1 MMVGGYLNQPSP
13 QRKLGA
19 VVLSALDSS
28 LRWHDEKALW
38 QRFPDAVARPVLVA
52 RWAAFTLL
60 VLGIVLAAPVAAAQI
75 TIAAA
80 SSTRPAVDELVAAFS
95 ARHPDEQATVVYGA
109 SGKLFAQIRQ
119 GAPYDVFVSADT
131 TYPEALLKAT
141 MSDGAVQV
149 YGFGRLVLWRSDCRE
164 GAPTMHSLGDAS
176 VKRIAIAN
184 PELAPYGQ
192 RTQQAL
198 QAAGLW
204 DAVKGKLVF
213 AENVGQAAQ
222 FALSKNSQ
230 VGIIALSLALTP
242 AMRDAGCYAAVPGR
256 LYEPLAQGFV
266 LTRRGADKPLAAA
279 FAAFMISAEAVSIL
293 QRHGLGPLVV
303 SPP

>member
-1 MMVGGYLNQPSP
+1 MIAS
-13 QRKLGA
+13 GA
-19 VVLSALDSS
+19 LQHRFTRWRVCALS
-28 LRWHDEKALW
+28 
-38 QRFPDAVARPVLVA
+38 
-52 RWAAFTLL
+52 
-60 VLGIVLAAPVAAAQI
+60 VLGFMLTSPVSAEQI

-80 SSTRPAVDELVAAFS
+80 SSTRPALDELVAAFS
-95 ARHPDEQATVVYGA
+95 ARHPDELATVVYGA

-131 TYPEALLKAT
+131 AFPDALSKAALSAGP
-141 MSDGAVQV
+141 MQV
-149 YGFGRLVLWRSDCRE
+149 YGFGRLVLWRRDCSA
-164 GAPTMHSLGDAS
+164 GVPTLQSLGEPE
-176 VKRIAIAN
+176 VLRIAIAN

-192 RTQQAL
+192 RAQQAL
-198 QAAGLW
+198 QAAGLT

-222 FALSKNSQ
+222 FALSGNAQ
-230 VGIIALSLALTP
+230 VGIIALSLALMP
-242 AMRDAGCYAAVPGR
+242 AMRAVGCYVAVPDR

-266 LTRRGADKPLAAA
+266 VTRRAGEKPLAAA
-279 FAAFMISAEAVSIL
+279 FAAFMISAEAASIL

>member
-1 MMVGGYLNQPSP
+1 M
-13 QRKLGA
+13 
-19 VVLSALDSS
+19 VLSALDSS
-28 LRWHDEKALW
+28 FRWNDEKVLG
-38 QRFPDAVARPVLVA
+38 QRFLGAVARPVLVA
-52 RWAAFTLL
+52 RWAAFTLI
-60 VLGIVLAAPVAAAQI
+60 VLGSVLFSPVSAAQI

-80 SSTRPAVDELVAAFS
+80 SSTRPALDELVAAFS
-95 ARHPDEQATVVYGA
+95 ARHPDEQATVVYAA

-119 GAPYDVFVSADT
+119 GAPFDVFVSADT
-131 TYPEALLKAT
+131 TYPEALFKAA

-164 GAPTMHSLGDAS
+164 GLPTMHSLSEAS

-184 PELAPYGQ
+184 PDAAPYGQ

-204 DAVKGKLVF
+204 KAVKGKLVF

-222 FALSKNSQ
+222 FALSGNAQ
-230 VGIIALSLALTP
+230 VGIIALSLALAP
-242 AMRDAGCYAAVPGR
+242 AMRDAGCYAAVPDR

-266 LTRRGADKPLAAA
+266 VTRRGADKPLAAA
-279 FAAFMISAEAVSIL
+279 FAAFMTSAEAASIL
-293 QRHGLGPLVV
+293 QRHGLEPFVV